1 MLQLDHGTKASSARC
16 FGFGD
21 CWASRIAP
29 RGMRMR
35 NSVEKTKL
43 LELLFAFSPSS
54 SPASDGQGGWFS
66 PWELPAGGATTLSK
80 KKKKTLGVTRAC
92 VTDPST
98 TALID
103 LTWGWGS
110 DYLQATGKAVIYL
123 LFYLI
128 LFIFP
133 SVTAGLNTQ
142 QRNSQGE
149 RLAEWFRRR
158 ASEIKKLN

>member
-1 MLQLDHGTKASSARC
+1 MLQLDHGTKDSSARC

-29 RGMRMR
+29 RGTRMR

-43 LELLFAFSPSS
+43 LELVFAFSPSS
-54 SPASDGQGGWFS
+54 SPASDGFHPGNRRPVVPP
-66 PWELPAGGATTLSK
+66 PWAKRK
-80 KKKKTLGVTRAC
+80 KKPLGVTRAC